1 VRCRI
6 TPRRRAWCGV
16 AALVRSLRAG
26 HYAFEIAVT

>member
-6 TPRRRAWCGV
+6 TPRRRAWCGGD
-16 AALVRSLRAG
+16 ALARSLRAG